1 MIAENYLAE
10 NRGDTELLPR
20 QEVQGGAAICTSVAG
35 LGGTLRNSSLFSV
48 SPSKDGR
55 HKGTMMR
62 RHYRHRNKKVNVF
75 FVSCYVFRK
84 LLHLRENRYLATGR
98 RVGLIGSSI
107 FAGAWARTTI
117 A

>member
-1 MIAENYLAE
+1 MIAENHLAE
-10 NRGDTELLPR
+10 NRGELRPR
-20 QEVQGGAAICTSVAG
+20 QEAQGGAAICTSVAR
-35 LGGTLRNSSLFSV
+35 LRGTLRNNPLFFSV

-55 HKGTMMR
+55 HKGTMVR
-62 RHYRHRNKKVNVF
+62 RHYSHRNKKVDVF

-84 LLHLRENRYLATGR
+84 LRSPMRKSFFFAAGR
-98 RVGLIGSSI
+98 RFGLIGSSI